1 MADNDNTD
9 GRGRPAPESD
19 TVRRLTRELEPAHGR
34 VRTVREESD
43 TASEELRAANEEL
56 QAIND
61 ELRAVN
67 SELKLKLEAISRAHG
82 DLQYLAAADF
92 GTLFLDS
99 SLRIKRFTERLT
111 DLFSIAQ
118 TDAGRPIADFA
129 NQLDYDDLIKDA
141 RTVLAD
147 LAPLRREVRSR
158 SGRWYDMRMRP
169 YRTGDD
175 KIDGIVITFVEVFDK
190 HQVEQ
195 ALRRHEELLRQ
206 QKHLLDLSRDPI
218 FVWDLDNGIVDWNR
232 GSEELYGY
240 SRNEALGKDKERLL
254 GTKVPGSSFAEL
266 KAKLLQD
273 QSWAGELR
281 QKTKS
286 GDELTVESRL
296 QLENFNGRRLVL
308 ESTRDV
314 TARRASERRLKLL
327 LGELTHRVR
336 NTLAV
341 IQAIARHTMRNSKSK
356 EDFAE
361 RFEARLSALASA
373 HSLLVSSDWQ
383 GADFAE
389 LARQQLAPYITD
401 NPNRL
406 RLQGPPLSLSAD
418 LATPFGLV
426 LHELATNAAKHGSLS
441 VGAGTVTLSWTIS
454 ETNPQRSLKVVWEE
468 GGAPNATEI
477 KSVGMGSALIDR
489 VIPGAQVEREYRPGG
504 LVCTIELPMPE
515 ATKDGGHDRRW

>member
-1 MADNDNTD
+1 MVKVDSVVAGNDNTD
-9 GRGRPAPESD
+9 GRERPAHEDDPA
-19 TVRRLTRELEPAHGR
+19 RRLA
-34 VRTVREESD
+34 
-43 TASEELRAANEEL
+43 EL
-56 QAIND
+56 QN
-61 ELRAVN
+61 LN
-67 SELKLKLEAISRAHG
+67 GELKQKLLELSRAHS
-82 DLQYLAAADF
+82 DLQNLVAAIDF

-99 SLRIKRFTERLT
+99 GLRIKRFTEPIR
-111 DLFSIAQ
+111 DLFSITRADEGRLI
-118 TDAGRPIADFA
+118 TDFNR
-129 NQLDYDDLIKDA
+129 QLDYDDLASDVRA
-141 RTVLAD
+141 VLAD
-147 LAPLRREVRSR
+147 AAPIRREIRSR
-158 SGRWYDMRMRP
+158 SGNWYDMRIRP
-169 YRTGDD
+169 YRNGEDA
-175 KIDGIVITFVEVFDK
+175 IDGIVITFFEVSDQ

-206 QKHLLDLSRDPI
+206 QKHLIDLSRDPI
-218 FVWDLDNGIVDWNR
+218 FVWDFDKGIVDWNR
-232 GSEELYGY
+232 GSEQLYGF
-240 SRNEALGKDKERLL
+240 SRDEALGKGKEQLL
-254 GTKVPGSSFAEL
+254 GTTVPGSSFAEL
-266 KAKLLQD
+266 KAKLIKD
-273 QSWAGELR
+273 RSWAGELR
-281 QKTKS
+281 QKAK
-286 GDELTVESRL
+286 GGEELIVESRL

-314 TARRASERRLKLL
+314 TARRASERRLRLL

-441 VGAGTVTLSWTIS
+441 VGAGTVTLSWTVS
-454 ETNPQRSLKVVWEE
+454 DAMQPRSLKVVWEE
-468 GGAPNATEI
+468 DGAPNVAEATSE
-477 KSVGMGSALIDR
+477 GMGSALIDR
-489 VIPGAQVEREYRPGG
+489 VIPGAQVGREYQPGG

-515 ATKDGGHDRRW
+515 PTKHPGGPNEGGV

>member
-1 MADNDNTD
+1 MADNDDTD
-9 GRGRPAPESD
+9 DPGRPAPESD
-19 TVRRLTRELEPAHGR
+19 AVQPRARKLELTQGRLRA
-34 VRTVREESD
+34 VCEESD
-43 TASEELRAANEEL
+43 TASEELCAADKKL

-61 ELRAVN
+61 ELQTVN

-82 DLQYLAAADF
+82 DLQNLVATADV

-99 SLRIKRFTERLT
+99 GLRIKRFTEPVT
-111 DLFSIAQ
+111 DLFGITQS
-118 TDAGRPIADFA
+118 DAGRPITDFTH
-129 NQLDYDDLIKDA
+129 QVDYDDLTKDA
-141 RTVLAD
+141 RAVLAD
-147 LAPLRREVRSR
+147 LAPLRREIRSR
-158 SGRWYDMRMRP
+158 SGRSYDMRMRP
-169 YRTGDD
+169 YRADDD
-175 KIDGIVITFVEVFDK
+175 KIDGLVITFIEVFDQ
-190 HQVEQ
+190 HHVEQ
-195 ALRRHEELLRQ
+195 ALRQHEELLRQ

-218 FVWDLDNGIVDWNR
+218 FVWDLDGGIVDWNR
-232 GSEELYGY
+232 GSEELYGH
-240 SRNEALGKDKERLL
+240 SREEALGKGKEQLL
-254 GTKVPGSSFAEL
+254 GTTVPGSSFAEL

-273 QSWAGELR
+273 GSWAGELR
-281 QKTKS
+281 QKTKG

-314 TARRASERRLKLL
+314 TARRASERRLQLL

-401 NPNRL
+401 NPDRL

-454 ETNPQRSLKVVWEE
+454 KTGPQRSLKVVWEE
-468 GGAPNATEI
+468 GGAPNATETR
-477 KSVGMGSALIDR
+477 SEGMGSALIDR
-489 VIPGAQVEREYRPGG
+489 VIPGAQVQRDYQPGG
-504 LVCTIELPMPE
+504 LVCTIALPMPE
-515 ATKDGGHDRRW
+515 PTKDAGALD